1 MRARFTS
8 NYIFV
13 GGGVGVGVGVDRRP
27 TSKDGLMTMRFAFGF
42 GFGFAVASHGWMDGM
57 RARFRRPRCGRRRQK
72 CNDVREALLA
82 PHVDSRIFGAAIA
95 RVRRSTR
102 TGGNVIDASRTIC
115 SEKRI
120 DDANCKKIKRARSS
134 ASTPRLEDHGV
145 VSETAKRGYGFE
157 LHFCRRLDRVSAAGA
172 DDVDAN
178 DDAFAAI

>member
-1 MRARFTS
+1 M
-8 NYIFV
+8 
-13 GGGVGVGVGVDRRP
+13 D
-27 TSKDGLMTMRFAFGF
+27 
-42 GFGFAVASHGWMDGM
+42 GWMDGM
-57 RARFRRPRCGRRRQK
+57 RARFRRPRCGRH
-72 CNDVREALLA
+72 A
-82 PHVDSRIFGAAIA
+82 VDDDDDDKNVMMCGKLCWRHTWTRAFFVAAIA

-145 VSETAKRGYGFE
+145 VSETAKRGYGFQ